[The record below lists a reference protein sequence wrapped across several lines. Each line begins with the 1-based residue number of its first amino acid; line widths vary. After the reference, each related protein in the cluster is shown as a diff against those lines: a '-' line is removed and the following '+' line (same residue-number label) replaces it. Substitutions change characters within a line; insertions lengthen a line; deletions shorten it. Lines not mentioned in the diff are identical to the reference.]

1 MITIMEVNT
10 SEELKIAFE
19 IRKKVFVEEQ
29 NVPLEEEYDEFEDKC
44 LHVLAFFKEIP
55 VGTARMRTTQ
65 KGIKLERFCVLKKY
79 RGLGVGRSLVKK
91 LLTDCKNKVETQV
104 YLYAQLSAEKF
115 YAKLGFEAIGD
126 TFLDAGI
133 DHIEMQYKEKNI
145 AK

>member
-1 MITIMEVNT
+1 MISIIEVSST
-10 SEELKIAFE
+10 EELKIAFE

-44 LHVLAFFKEIP
+44 LHILAFFKEIP
-55 VGTARMRTTQ
+55 VGTARMRITP
-65 KGIKLERFCVLKKY
+65 KGIKLERFCVLKEY

-91 LLTDCKNKVETQV
+91 LLTACNIELETQV

-133 DHIEMQYKEKNI
+133 GHIEMQYKEKSI